1 MSRRISKA
9 LLCLWLLLTCCK
21 TPAQERHVLVLYP
34 AATPPLDS
42 IYAATIKGIKTK
54 VNPLSL
60 IEIPETAGFA
70 DVQASLDQQRPDN
83 IIALGNQ
90 AAEFIHQSP
99 YRRQALIGLVY
110 FSAAEYPGVSLRLD
124 SQVLASHLQRLT
136 PGIKRV
142 LIVENSTHTIL
153 QQNLSATVSKP
164 LLEIRSG
171 NNLMATL
178 RILGQL
184 LEQEAKPDDAILLP
198 ADIPKD
204 ILYEVSKMAW
214 HKNIMLLS
222 TNLSHLEYGVLMTFN
237 PNLLALGAQLG
248 DMVNQQAVT
257 YEPVKTVDIA
267 LNKRVAEHLDIQLD
281 PSALS
286 SFSLVLE

>member
-9 LLCLWLLLTCCK
+9 LLCLWLLLTYC
-21 TPAQERHVLVLYP
+21 TVPAQERHVLVLYP
-34 AATPPLDS
+34 AAIPPLDS

-60 IEIPETAGFA
+60 IEIPENASFA

-99 YRRQALIGLVY
+99 YRSQALIGLVY

-136 PGIKRV
+136 PTIKRV
-142 LIVENSTHTIL
+142 MIVENSTHPIL

-164 LLEIRSG
+164 LLEIRTG

-184 LEQEAKPDDAILLP
+184 LEQEAQPDDAILIP

-204 ILYEVSKMAW
+204 ILYEASKMAW

-248 DMVNQQAVT
+248 DMLNQQAVT

-267 LNKRVAEHLDIQLD
+267 LNKRVAQHLDIQFD
-281 PSALS
+281 PSVLN